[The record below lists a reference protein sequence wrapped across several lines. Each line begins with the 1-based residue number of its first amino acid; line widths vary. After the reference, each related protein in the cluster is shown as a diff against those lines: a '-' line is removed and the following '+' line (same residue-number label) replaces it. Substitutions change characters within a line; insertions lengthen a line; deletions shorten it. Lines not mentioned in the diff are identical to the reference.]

1 MLRLLFGGD
10 LHINTIAL
18 DTPSVRITTHVPAD
32 TADADT
38 AHGAWLSQLA
48 QNRQLA
54 GTRVGHFVI
63 HGGELALVSDHDAGN
78 LPVQRLH
85 AAARD
90 IRTDSAALRDHA
102 RCYGAAAGSIGAAAV
117 AYTRPDSLYHPHT
130 GTPPLAT

>member
-78 LPVQRLH
+78 LHVQRIN

-90 IRTDSAALRDHA
+90 IRIDSAALRDTA
-102 RCYGAAAGSIGAAAV
+102 LCFGAEAVSLGADAEEF
-117 AYTRPDSLYHPHT
+117 TRPGRLYQQERKRVV
-130 GTPPLAT
+130 